1 MVLSYNDSFEVT
13 WTNPEDAKE
22 HWRSL
27 VNRFPTALP
36 YLNQEVLTLVWDKS
50 FGPLGGRLTWANG
63 YAFSR
68 DESAMP
74 TLPEE
79 VRTKEVGDVWFND
92 YQVRIRDMAEDH
104 RSRQYDSLPTEDL
117 AIELSNLC
125 EETAKGF
132 LYTMRVVA
140 GMNAPTYELV
150 RFCEHELGQADPGLT
165 AVLLQGFSNRSTS
178 AAEGLADLAD
188 FAALHPELEDALG
201 EGSFVGL
208 EWLDGGPEFL
218 KLLGEYLDEYGW
230 RLENWGLLHQPTWY
244 EEPERALR
252 LIARL
257 STVPSSNGSERAAE
271 QREQATAE
279 IESRLTYEKRGQLRA
294 LVAKAQDH
302 VAISESR
309 AYWQL
314 TLLGSLRTPALAM
327 GRRLVDLGTIQEGN
341 DIWHLTL
348 DEVQAAATGSGQSIA
363 GLVAE
368 RSANLRRWEKLTP
381 PAYLGAPPP
390 ERSAEMAA
398 LSRLFLGVGAAS
410 VEGQTIEG
418 QAASAGVVRGRAR
431 ILRNL
436 DDLDLL
442 EIGDILVCQL
452 TSPPWT
458 PLFSIAGGVVTDT
471 GGVLSHTAICA
482 REAAIPCVVA
492 TQVSTST
499 IPDGAMITVD
509 GSKGTVVIEG

>member
-1 MVLSYNDSFEVT
+1 MSQSARV
-13 WTNPEDAKE
+13 
-22 HWRSL
+22 
-27 VNRFPTALP
+27 AL
-36 YLNQEVLTLVWDKS
+36 T
-50 FGPLGGRLTWANG
+50 
-63 YAFSR
+63 
-68 DESAMP
+68 
-74 TLPEE
+74 
-79 VRTKEVGDVWFND
+79 
-92 YQVRIRDMAEDH
+92 
-104 RSRQYDSLPTEDL
+104 
-117 AIELSNLC
+117 
-125 EETAKGF
+125 
-132 LYTMRVVA
+132 
-140 GMNAPTYELV
+140 
-150 RFCEHELGQADPGLT
+150 
-165 AVLLQGFSNRSTS
+165 
-178 AAEGLADLAD
+178 
-188 FAALHPELEDALG
+188 
-201 EGSFVGL
+201 
-208 EWLDGGPEFL
+208 
-218 KLLGEYLDEYGW
+218 
-230 RLENWGLLHQPTWY
+230 
-244 EEPERALR
+244 
-252 LIARL
+252 
-257 STVPSSNGSERAAE
+257 
-271 QREQATAE
+271 
-279 IESRLTYEKRGQLRA
+279 
-294 LVAKAQDH
+294 
-302 VAISESR
+302 
-309 AYWQL
+309 
-314 TLLGSLRTPALAM
+314 GSLRCLVAYELLHWRWEEDWSTWEQS
-327 GRRLVDLGTIQEGN
+327 RRGN

-436 DDLDLL
+436 DDSDLL